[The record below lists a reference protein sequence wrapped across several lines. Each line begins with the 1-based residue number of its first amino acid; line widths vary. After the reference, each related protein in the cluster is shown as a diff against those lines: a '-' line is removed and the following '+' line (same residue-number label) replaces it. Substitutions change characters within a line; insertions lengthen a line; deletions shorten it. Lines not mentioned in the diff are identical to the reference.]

1 MPGGAITGADFL
13 RNPVLCRRRC
23 PGSPCCTMG
32 VIFKNPLLQRSAGTT
47 MCTDVL
53 EQRNVCLDQI
63 LAERRSHRVFGPEFP
78 PEDEIR
84 RVLHAG
90 LLAPFAAAAVGNS
103 MDYFRRFFV
112 MKRGSQSLDAA
123 IPLVKDQVLRM
134 AGDLQE
140 EMEKNPGL
148 RAKAGMFAR
157 RLSVMQKSGTVP
169 GVGTAPYYIVA
180 AERKG
185 FPPVEHLSLAH
196 CMENMWLKAT
206 ALGLGFQ
213 LVSITSQMSSDPAF
227 CSILGLPP
235 GEWEL
240 MGCAIGY
247 SEDELSPSTRP
258 PVDDVTRW
266 LG

>member
-1 MPGGAITGADFL
+1 
-13 RNPVLCRRRC
+13 
-23 PGSPCCTMG
+23 
-32 VIFKNPLLQRSAGTT
+32 
-47 MCTDVL
+47 MCTEVF
-53 EQRNVCLDQI
+53 EQRNACLDQI
-63 LAERRSHRVFGPEFP
+63 LAKRRSHRVFRPEFP

-84 RVLHAG
+84 RILHAG
-90 LLAPFAAAAVGNS
+90 LLAPYAAAAVGS
-103 MDYFRRFFV
+103 SKDYFRRFFV
-112 MKRGSQSLDAA
+112 LKRGSQSLDTA
-123 IPLVKDQVLRM
+123 IPLVRGEVQRM
-134 AGDLQE
+134 AGGLRK
-140 EMEKNPGL
+140 EMEENPGL
-148 RAKAGMFAR
+148 RAKAGMFAQ
-157 RLSVMQKSGTVP
+157 RLSMMEKSGIVP

-213 LVSITSQMSSDPAF
+213 LVSVTSQMSSDPAF
-227 CSILGLPP
+227 CSILGIPP

-247 SEDELSPSTRP
+247 SEDELSPSIRP

-266 LG
+266 LK